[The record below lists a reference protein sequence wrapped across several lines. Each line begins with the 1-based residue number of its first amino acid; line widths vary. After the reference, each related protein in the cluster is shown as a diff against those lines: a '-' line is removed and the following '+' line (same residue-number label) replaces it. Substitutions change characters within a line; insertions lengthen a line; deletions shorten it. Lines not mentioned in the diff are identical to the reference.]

1 MSVTFMQVHAWSKV
15 SLDSGIPFRMQ
26 YVTVLYHF
34 YYYYQPTVCRNPVCQ
49 NRARFMLDINKSRY
63 VDFQKVRIQET
74 QAELPRGSI
83 PRR

>member
-1 MSVTFMQVHAWSKV
+1 MCINSSVIIY
-15 SLDSGIPFRMQ
+15 LYLNSGPF
-26 YVTVLYHF
+26 F
-34 YYYYQPTVCRNPVCQ
+34 EQPSVCRNPICQ

-83 PRR
+83 PRRCVNIIGIY